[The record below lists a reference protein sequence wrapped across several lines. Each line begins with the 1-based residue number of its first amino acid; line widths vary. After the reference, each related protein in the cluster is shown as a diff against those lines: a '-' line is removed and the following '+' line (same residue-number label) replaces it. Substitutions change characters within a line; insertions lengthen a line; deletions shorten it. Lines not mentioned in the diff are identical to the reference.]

1 MHFILYKDRPAQSK
15 LIPFT
20 GISHNSDK
28 MLLFLTVSLT
38 VAVTLT
44 AGSVSIPGI
53 VTTENYTHDSILDK
67 DQNYVLFWKYNTTH
81 VTFEVH
87 VKTRG
92 YVGFGISSDGQM
104 SPADVVVGWVA
115 ENGTTHFGVSKRG
128 NKLYVSRV
136 IRKPTFC
143 ICESSREADH
153 RLCFRYIDST
163 IPLLSKSEISSI

>member
-1 MHFILYKDRPAQSK
+1 
-15 LIPFT
+15 
-20 GISHNSDK
+20 

-67 DQNYVLFWKYNTTH
+67 DQNYVLFWKFNTTH

-115 ENGTTHFGVSKRG
+115 ENGTTHFGVSR
-128 NKLYVSRV
+128 
-136 IRKPTFC
+136 
-143 ICESSREADH
+143 
-153 RLCFRYIDST
+153 
-163 IPLLSKSEISSI
+163 IS